1 MGNKGRWEYLRAIY
15 ERYRKAGRKAK
26 KGDLERVLCQH
37 GLSPQVCDSLA
48 EWTAAGE
55 AADTTGAAVRLKAL
69 LPLWLPWIRKRF
81 RVRPE
86 IAKQLLKI
94 SPRQMDRR
102 LKAQKTQRRRRI
114 YGRTKPG
121 YLLKHHIPVKT
132 DRWDVAT
139 PGFTEVD
146 LVSHSGNS
154 ASGEFAHTLN
164 VTDMHSTWTESRA
177 VLGRGE
183 EAVQRALNEI
193 ATVLPFPLLGV
204 DSDNGSEFI
213 NWHLQGWCEQQHM
226 QLTRGRPYKKDD
238 NAHIEQKNWTQVRKL
253 LAWDRYDTH
262 EAVAAMNDLYGQELR
277 LWLNLFLPSVKLV
290 KKVRVGSRVRRIY
303 EAART
308 PFERVRECA
317 QADPE
322 QVAKLEEL
330 RKRLDPFQLSRIIDR
345 KLDRIGRLANRRLS
359 PKVEQQTVGEPA
371 NQRGRPTAVERPLAP
386 QAWKSLRD
394 FHFPTAATTTNLRL
408 HFQCLD
414 NRSYGYILK
423 WLDRQ
428 SALNLPLAPRT
439 GFRNSPAW
447 LSVSLFSHCL
457 GVLRRNGAPRKI
469 PLLRSSA
476 PLRQKRPVGFVAEHA
491 EQSRSETFLRFLRH
505 QHNSSFGNWRHC
517 LPSFPRHHGQAA
529 RYACDCAAPPR

>member
-1 MGNKGRWEYLRAIY
+1 LGNKGRWEYLRAIY

-26 KGDLERVLCQH
+26 KVILSEFCANTGYHRKYAIRLLNGPRPEKRRTRRERRR
-37 GLSPQVCDSLA
+37 GLSYSPETLA
-48 EWTAAGE
+48 LLTAVWEAAGYPWS
-55 AADTTGAAVRLKAL
+55 VRLKAL

-193 ATVLPFPLLGV
+193 ATVSPFPLRGV

-213 NWHLQGWCEQQHM
+213 NWHLQGWCEQQHI

-303 EAART
+303 EAACT

-330 RKRLDPFQLSRIIDR
+330 RKRLDPFQLSRNIDR

-371 NQRGRPTAVERPLAP
+371 KPTRQANGCGKAARSASLEIASRFPLSHSRNNNKP
-386 QAWKSLRD
+386 SVT
-394 FHFPTAATTTNLRL
+394 FPMSRQQELRL
-408 HFQCLD
+408 H
-414 NRSYGYILK
+414 S
-423 WLDRQ
+423 
-428 SALNLPLAPRT
+428 
-439 GFRNSPAW
+439 
-447 LSVSLFSHCL
+447 
-457 GVLRRNGAPRKI
+457 
-469 PLLRSSA
+469 
-476 PLRQKRPVGFVAEHA
+476 
-491 EQSRSETFLRFLRH
+491 
-505 QHNSSFGNWRHC
+505 
-517 LPSFPRHHGQAA
+517 
-529 RYACDCAAPPR
+529 